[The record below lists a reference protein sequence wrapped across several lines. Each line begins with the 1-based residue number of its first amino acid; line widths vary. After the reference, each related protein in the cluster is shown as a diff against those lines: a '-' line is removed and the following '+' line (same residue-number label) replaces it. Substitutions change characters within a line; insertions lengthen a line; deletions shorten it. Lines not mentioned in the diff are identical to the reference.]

1 MLRFACRNLLS
12 RPVRSALALLG
23 LTVAIMGMVGLFSV
37 AAGLQATVDKT
48 FNRVP
53 GIVAMQPG
61 APIPIFSK
69 VPVEWADEIAAIPGV
84 RVVCREYW
92 SRAQLIEGR
101 PSFSPP
107 RLLFGAD
114 VERISRLKTGVY
126 RDDIVEGRYLA
137 AEDQDEPRCVI
148 SRHIAEE
155 HHKQL
160 GDTLRVDGSA
170 LTIVGI
176 YQTDSLWIDLA
187 IIVPSGTARVIARHD
202 PQWLSAMYIEP
213 DGTVPTEALI
223 ETIRDRFRGRGT
235 PADLSDPLGLA
246 ANNPGGPLLTNLAKS
261 FLGNQPES
269 TDEPPKEAVKD
280 SDDDQGLKVQSARSM
295 GKEVLELSADLDIF
309 LVLMNSI
316 GVVVAL
322 LSILNTMLMSVSER
336 LTEFGVLRANGWT
349 AGNILRLILAESAV
363 LGVCGGT
370 LGCLLGWAGTL
381 ALNARFP
388 SKLDLYASPTVLLFS
403 LVFSTILGMLGGL
416 YPALWSVRRSPM
428 EAIRHG

>member
-69 VPVEWADEIAAIPGV
+69 VPVEWADEIAAMPGV

-101 PSFSPP
+101 VSISPP

-114 VERISRLKTGVY
+114 VERINRLKTGVY
-126 RDDIVEGRYLA
+126 RDDIVEGRYLE

-155 HHKQL
+155 HHKKL
-160 GDTLRVDGSA
+160 GDTLRVDGYA

-187 IIVPSGTARVIARHD
+187 IIVPNGTARVIARHD
-202 PQWLSAMYIEP
+202 PKWLSAMYIEP

-235 PADLSDPLGLA
+235 PADMSDPLGLA
-246 ANNPGGPLLTNLAKS
+246 AGQPGNPLLTNLAKS
-261 FLGNQPES
+261 FLGNQPATTE
-269 TDEPPKEAVKD
+269 EPKDGAKEPA
-280 SDDDQGLKVQSARSM
+280 DDQGLKVQSAQSM
-295 GKEVLELSADLDIF
+295 GKEVLEFSADLDIF

-349 AGNILRLILAESAV
+349 AGNILNLILAESAI

-388 SKLDLYASPTVLLFS
+388 SKLDLYASPTVLVCS
-403 LVFSTILGMLGGL
+403 LVFSTALGMLGGL
-416 YPALWSVRRSPM
+416 YPAIWSVRRSPM
-428 EAIRHG
+428 EAIRRG